1 MTSVSPDLTGEIA
14 LITGCAGLLGPVH
27 ADALIRCGAFVVVTD
42 IDEERALQTA
52 LRLADE
58 HGVHKVIGL
67 RMDVTD
73 RAGVAAVQRRVLDE
87 HGCVGVLVN
96 NAAIDPK
103 VDSEGGGREM
113 SRFEHFPLDQW
124 EDQIRVGLTGAFVCC
139 QVFGTAMAAKGRG
152 VIVNIASDLSVI
164 GPDQR
169 LYRRDGVPDGEQ
181 PVKPVSYSVTKT
193 GLVGLTRY
201 LATYWADKGVRVN
214 ALSPGG
220 VFAGQPPAF
229 VDRLQQLIPMQRMAV
244 PNEYVGAIQFLCS
257 DASRYMT
264 GQNLVIDGGRSVW

>member
-52 LRLADE
+52 HRLADE
-58 HGVHKVIGL
+58 HGAHKVIGL

-103 VDSEGGGREM
+103 VDSEGGGR
-113 SRFEHFPLDQW
+113 
-124 EDQIRVGLTGAFVCC
+124 
-139 QVFGTAMAAKGRG
+139 
-152 VIVNIASDLSVI
+152 
-164 GPDQR
+164 
-169 LYRRDGVPDGEQ
+169 
-181 PVKPVSYSVTKT
+181 
-193 GLVGLTRY
+193 
-201 LATYWADKGVRVN
+201 
-214 ALSPGG
+214 
-220 VFAGQPPAF
+220 
-229 VDRLQQLIPMQRMAV
+229 
-244 PNEYVGAIQFLCS
+244 
-257 DASRYMT
+257 
-264 GQNLVIDGGRSVW
+264 